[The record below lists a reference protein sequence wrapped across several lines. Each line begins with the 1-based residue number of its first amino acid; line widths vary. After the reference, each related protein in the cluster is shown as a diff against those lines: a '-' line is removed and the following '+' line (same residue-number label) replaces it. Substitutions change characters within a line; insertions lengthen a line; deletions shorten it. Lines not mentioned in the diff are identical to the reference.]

1 MMIILELVQQFCGE
15 ELKYD
20 LTIDKQPGRASWQN
34 PTLELL
40 ATTTLLRLYRPLLA
54 TGLFLLLINITVCI
68 DN

>member
-34 PTLELL
+34 PTLEFL
-40 ATTTLLRLYRPLLA
+40 ATTTLLRLCRPLLA
-54 TGLFLLLINITVCI
+54 TGPFLLLINITVCI